1 MDRAEKQAEMRNKMG
16 RDPETEAERLYMEA
30 RMFEKFGDRL
40 TALQKYEGIPL
51 LFEGDDQARP
61 FVNLA
66 RRQAQKIN
74 ESIGGENDPAEF
86 IRQQIKEADE
96 LYFRGEEAQARSRW
110 QSIVSLYSNI
120 TEHEAL
126 VKRARARILDAD
138 GTLKEEYV
146 SEETPSEEDSE
157 Q

>member
-1 MDRAEKQAEMRNKMG
+1 M
-16 RDPETEAERLYMEA
+16 
-30 RMFEKFGDRL
+30 
-40 TALQKYEGIPL
+40 
-51 LFEGDDQARP
+51 
-61 FVNLA
+61 NLA